1 MAEPHD
7 ERRAALSQSLS
18 SGQESDR
25 LAPLQSMGSS
35 HRHRQNLGTAL
46 VESQWI
52 EDQVQLWLSKMTRR
66 ISEAEASQKIVTCVQ
81 TLSVITERAIKSEI
95 IEEK

>member
-25 LAPLQSMGSS
+25 LAPLQSM
-35 HRHRQNLGTAL
+35 

-81 TLSVITERAIKSEI
+81 ILSVITERAIKSEI
-95 IEEK
+95 IEEKQRGFPTGQQ